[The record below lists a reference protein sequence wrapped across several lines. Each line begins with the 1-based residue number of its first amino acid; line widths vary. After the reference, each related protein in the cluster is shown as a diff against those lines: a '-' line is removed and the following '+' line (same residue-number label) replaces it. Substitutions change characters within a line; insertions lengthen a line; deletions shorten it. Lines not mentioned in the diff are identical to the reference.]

1 MDNVKIEIARIAH
14 IDAIEKIETTLK
26 HRNLSYQSLKN
37 DLTNTNCYYIIATIN
52 DIIVGYAGMEM
63 LVDHA
68 DITAIAVSK
77 EYQKK
82 GIATQL
88 LNNLSKKCQQLH
100 IDKIFLEV
108 RTSNIPA
115 INLYEKL
122 GFKKISTRKNY
133 YDNIEDADIYVKD
146 LV

>member
-1 MDNVKIEIARIAH
+1 MDNVKIEIANITH
-14 IDAIEKIETTLK
+14 HDAIEKIEITLE
-26 HRNLSYQSLKN
+26 HRNLSYESLKN
-37 DLTNTNCYYIIATIN
+37 DLKNHNCYYVIATTN
-52 DIIVGYAGMEM
+52 DIVVGYAGMEL

-68 DITAIAVSK
+68 DITAIATNK

-82 GIATQL
+82 GIATLL
-88 LNNLSKKCQQLH
+88 LNNIFKKCQELH
-100 IDKIFLEV
+100 MDKIFLEV

-115 INLYEKL
+115 INLYTKL

-133 YDNIEDADIYVKD
+133 YESIEDADIYVKD